1 VTNSVVDDLF
11 TAANVTDDPS
21 SDQWREVVGALLFN
35 GKPTDLT
42 YLDDLG
48 ARLSSAGLINA
59 GHVW

>member
-1 VTNSVVDDLF
+1 LF